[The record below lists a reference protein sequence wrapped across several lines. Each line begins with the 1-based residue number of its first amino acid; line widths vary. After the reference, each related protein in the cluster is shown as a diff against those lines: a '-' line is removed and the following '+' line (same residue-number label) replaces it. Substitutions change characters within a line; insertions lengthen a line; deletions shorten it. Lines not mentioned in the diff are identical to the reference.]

1 MIEVVGVDPFHYQVM
16 ISPLPSKLWEP
27 IKDILEQQKIH
38 ESRGGEGY
46 ILGPGALLITGK
58 EVDIRYTADLVDAY
72 IRGHL

>member
-16 ISPLPSKLWEP
+16 ISPFPSKLWKP
-27 IKDILEQQKIH
+27 VKDILEQQKIQ
-38 ESRGGEGY
+38 ESKGGEGY